1 MPIYINQIN
10 SILFALNPFSQGS
23 AAYVDQELKI
33 PTFENYGRKQ
43 HSAWYLKFSDNP
55 VAYISTSQRYKFIAI
70 CEFQHI
76 SKRII

>member
-43 HSAWYLKFSDNP
+43 HSA
-55 VAYISTSQRYKFIAI
+55 
-70 CEFQHI
+70 
-76 SKRII
+76 